1 MKLMKG
7 WKRIDKKKGF
17 LNETTGQTLV
27 VKKKEFGEHY
37 LVLLFP
43 QEETD
48 DISGKK
54 VSPEFPTESKAEA
67 FALAWLKKNP
77 NGTL

>member
-1 MKLMKG
+1 MDLAKG
-7 WKRIDKKKGF
+7 WNRLNKKRGF
-17 LNETTGQTLV
+17 INATTGQTLV

-48 DISGKK
+48 DVDGKK

-67 FALAWLKKNP
+67 FALDWLKKNP
-77 NGTL
+77 NGAL